1 MKLNRT
7 FFWALIALVV
17 VAALYR
23 IIPNRPAGFAPQIAM
38 ALFGGAIV
46 KDKKWAFML
55 PLFSMFISDVL
66 YQVLYNLN
74 MTDIKGFY
82 GMGQFTNYVLFA
94 GITVMGFMINK
105 NSVKNILTLS
115 IVAPTAYFL
124 VSNGLVWLAGG
135 PNAINVL
142 NSQPLTRDLTGLIQT
157 YMQGIPFYKGSLMAT
172 VCFSIILFGGY
183 YMLTKKNS
191 SLAHQ

>member
-7 FFWALIALVV
+7 FFWALLALTVI
-17 VAALYR
+17 AALYR

-38 ALFGGAIV
+38 ALFGGAII
-46 KDKKWAFML
+46 KDKKWAFTL
-55 PLFSMFISDVL
+55 PVFSMFISDVL

-82 GMGQFTNYVLFA
+82 GVGQLTNYLLFA

-105 NSVKNILTLS
+105 NSIKNILTLS
-115 IVAPTAYFL
+115 LAAPTLYFL
-124 VSNGLVWLAGG
+124 FSNGMVWLAGG

-142 NSQPLTRDLTGLIQT
+142 TSQPLTRDLTGLMQT
-157 YMQGIPFYKGSLMAT
+157 YMQGLPFYKGSLIAT
-172 VCFSIILFGGY
+172 VCFSIILFGAY
-183 YMLTKKNS
+183 YMLTRKSNR
-191 SLAHQ
+191 LAH

>member
-7 FFWALIALVV
+7 FFWALLALTVI
-17 VAALYR
+17 AALYR

-38 ALFGGAIV
+38 ALFGGAII
-46 KDKKWAFML
+46 KDKKWAFTL
-55 PLFSMFISDVL
+55 PVFSMFISDVL

-82 GMGQFTNYVLFA
+82 GVGQLTNYLLFA

-105 NSVKNILTLS
+105 NSIKNILTLS
-115 IVAPTAYFL
+115 LAAPTLYFL
-124 VSNGLVWLAGG
+124 LSNGMVWLAGG

-142 NSQPLTRDLTGLIQT
+142 TSQPLTSDLTGLMQT
-157 YMQGIPFYKGSLMAT
+157 YMQGLPFYKGSLIAT
-172 VCFSIILFGGY
+172 VCFSIILFGAY
-183 YMLTKKNS
+183 YMFTRKSNR
-191 SLAHQ
+191 LAH